1 MATNRSRRLRKKLC
15 VDEFQ
20 ELGCELQLQY
30 REDADEAARDAFIL
44 AFHNECLIPQG
55 LLFIGCNEF
64 GLVCLM
70 QRGSVSSEQRAAV
83 EQWLASRSD
92 LASFSLGALQ
102 DAWYPGKPVNAVA

>member
-30 REDADEAARDAFIL
+30 RDGADESERDAFIL
-44 AFHNECLIPQG
+44 ALHNEVLIPQG
-55 LLFIGCNEF
+55 LLLIGCNEF

-70 QRGSVSSEQRAAV
+70 KRGSVSTEQRAAV
-83 EQWLASRSD
+83 EQWLSSRSD
-92 LASFSLGALQ
+92 LASFSLSALQ
-102 DAWYPGKPVNAVA
+102 DAWYPGNPLNAA